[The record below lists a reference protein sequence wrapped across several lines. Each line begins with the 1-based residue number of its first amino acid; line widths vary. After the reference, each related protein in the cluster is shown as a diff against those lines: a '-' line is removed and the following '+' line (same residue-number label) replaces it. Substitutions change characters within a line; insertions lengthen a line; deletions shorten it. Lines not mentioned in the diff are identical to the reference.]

1 MKDIKKD
8 ERYKAVEE
16 MFSGKAKRR
25 SGHGSGGS
33 AVAEDRSVAYDCQKC
48 LSHNL
53 VQSGAEPQT
62 LGLEDNELGSS
73 AG

>member
-25 SGHGSGGS
+25 SGHGSS
-33 AVAEDRSVAYDCQKC
+33 AAAEYRSVVD
-48 LSHNL
+48 
-53 VQSGAEPQT
+53 
-62 LGLEDNELGSS
+62 
-73 AG
+73 

>member
-25 SGHGSGGS
+25 SGGH
-33 AVAEDRSVAYDCQKC
+33 
-48 LSHNL
+48 
-53 VQSGAEPQT
+53 
-62 LGLEDNELGSS
+62 GSS
-73 AG
+73 AAAEYRSVVDYI